1 MCYVKLIN
9 MSGELLSAQI
19 FVTQLCKCVK
29 QFAASAHHLFFSA
42 LAEMK
47 RLSHISFP
55 FINSAVLDHVSR

>member
-29 QFAASAHHLFFSA
+29 PFAASAHHLFFSA

-55 FINSAVLDHVSR
+55 FINSAVLDRVSR